1 MLRPQIPACIQ
12 HYFLGLDLGKR
23 VDRSALAVLEL
34 QWENHGF
41 DHAWHVPL
49 RQPVVRLIRADRF
62 PLGMPYLDLP
72 PILADVLGR
81 LARQPLLPGNAPQ
94 AYRQDLVVDAANAGA
109 FLLEILQKQRL
120 PATLVPV
127 SITGGEQE
135 NRLAGGIWSVPRPIL
150 FSNLRMLFEAGTLR
164 IAQDLPGYRTL
175 VEELLS
181 AKASGPQRAHDD
193 VAIAVALGAWRAAR
207 EIPQLRQP
215 HPQRVTA
222 TKFLVNPGQ
231 QII

>member
-1 MLRPQIPACIQ
+1 MLRPQIPACNQ

-34 QWENHGF
+34 QWEDHGF
-41 DHAWHVPL
+41 DHAWHVPI
-49 RQPVVRLIRADRF
+49 RRPVLRLIRADRF
-62 PLGMPYLDLP
+62 PLGMPYLHLP

-81 LARQPLLPGNAPQ
+81 LARRPLLPGNAPQ

-109 FLLEILQKQRL
+109 FLLEILQKQGL

-135 NRLAGGIWSVPRPIL
+135 NRLSGGIWSVPRPIL
-150 FSNLRMLFEAGTLR
+150 FSNLRMLLEAGTLR

-193 VAIAVALGAWRAAR
+193 VAIAVALGVWRAAR
-207 EIPQLRQP
+207 EIPALRQP
-215 HPQRVTA
+215 HPQRGIP
-222 TKFLVNPGQ
+222 TKFLVNPQ
-231 QII
+231 PRII

>member
-1 MLRPQIPACIQ
+1 MLRPQIPDCTQ

-49 RQPVVRLIRADRF
+49 RRPVVRLLRAERF

-72 PILADVLGR
+72 PILADVLRR
-81 LARQPLLPGNAPQ
+81 LARLPLLPGNAPQ

-109 FLLEILQKQRL
+109 FLLEILQRQRL

-135 NRLAGGIWSVPRPIL
+135 NRLPGGIWSVPRPIL

-222 TKFLVNPGQ
+222 TKFLVNRGQ